1 MNLGLLELV
10 FFIIKKIGLS
20 YALESF
26 MEHGITTPTALMN
39 LSFEDFDERIYLF
52 IIISWCT

>member
-52 IIISWCT
+52 IYY